1 MPTKPQ
7 AIRIQN
13 EFQFYLIRFSGI
25 VSRNSESKRSNVI
38 LLHLKPLENGTEIEQ
53 LLNTTINQ
61 GEKMNT
67 NELEQKT
74 EETTELTTKAEL
86 KSSAPIV
93 RRLLNVI
100 PIDIEKF
107 LNELDAE

>member
-1 MPTKPQ
+1 
-7 AIRIQN
+7 
-13 EFQFYLIRFSGI
+13 
-25 VSRNSESKRSNVI
+25 
-38 LLHLKPLENGTEIEQ
+38 
-53 LLNTTINQ
+53 
-61 GEKMNT
+61 MNT
-67 NELEQKT
+67 NELEQKI
-74 EETTELTTKAEL
+74 EESTELTTKAEL